1 MHRLPRLLAFLR
13 SPCVDLF
20 LIDLPTP
27 VTPLTDAQ
35 WQAEFGP
42 LVADADDERET
53 RNHHPYASAGR
64 DFNPHSSE

>member
-1 MHRLPRLLAFLR
+1 MHRMPNLRAFLR

-20 LIDLPTP
+20 LVDLPTP
-27 VTPLTDAQ
+27 VTPVTGEQ
-35 WQAEFGP
+35 WVAEFGP
-42 LVADADDERET
+42 PVVDADDERET